1 MADDITVLRQ
11 EMRQQFTQLTAA
23 TNEIA
28 SSVSKMTALVA
39 RIEERNVSHDDGMR
53 RLGKHI
59 DDHEERIRTVE
70 RSALTQTSYMAGTWK
85 VVTIVAAVVSVV
97 VGVAARFFPL

>member
-1 MADDITVLRQ
+1 MSDDIAALRQ
-11 EMRQQFTQLTAA
+11 EVRQQFTQLTAA

-53 RLGKHI
+53 RLGKLL
-59 DDHEERIRTVE
+59 DDHEERIRIVE
-70 RSALTQTSYMAGTWK
+70 RNALTQTSYVAGTWK
-85 VVTIVAAVVSVV
+85 VVTIVAAIVSVV
-97 VGVAARFFPL
+97 VGATARFFPL